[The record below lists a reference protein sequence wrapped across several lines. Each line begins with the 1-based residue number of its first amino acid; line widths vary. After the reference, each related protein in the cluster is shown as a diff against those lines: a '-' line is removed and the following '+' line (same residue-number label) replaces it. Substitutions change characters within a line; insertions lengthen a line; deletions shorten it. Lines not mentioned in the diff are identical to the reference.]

1 MTTVTLSKTA
11 PTLKATHRIASIDIL
26 RGIVMIIMAL
36 DHTRDFFHHDAQI
49 GNDPLNFQT
58 TWPFLFFTRWI
69 THYCAPIFVFLS
81 GTSVFLY
88 AQRGKTK
95 KEVAW
100 FLFTRGVWLII
111 AEIVIVNGLWQFNYT
126 TCLILE
132 VFWAIGMS
140 MVCLSFLQLLP
151 YRGLLVIGLL
161 IVFGHNA
168 LDGVQVAH
176 PAAASVVWSLTHAP
190 NLYQPV
196 PHYFILVAYPFLPW
210 VGVMICGY
218 CLGKLYTKNI
228 DPAYRKRFLLTAGII
243 AIALFVI
250 LKFINIYGD
259 RQHWSLQKTAI
270 FTVLDF
276 VNTTKYPPS
285 LLYMLMTIGPGLIVL
300 AATEHVANTFTRKV
314 MVYGRVPFVYY
325 MLHILVL
332 HSLALIFMLISGRG
346 SGEPPLPGY
355 TVYPNAGYPLW
366 VVYLVWISVVILLYF
381 PCRWYGRY
389 RAAHPEKV
397 WLTYL

>member
-11 PTLKATHRIASIDIL
+11 PTLKVTHRIASIDIL

-36 DHTRDFFHHDAQI
+36 DHTREFFHHDSLV
-49 GNDPLNFQT
+49 GNNPLNFQT

-69 THYCAPIFVFLS
+69 THYCAPTFVFLS

-95 KEVAW
+95 KEVGR
-100 FLFTRGVWLII
+100 FLFTRGLWLII
-111 AEIVIVNGLWQFNYT
+111 AEVLVINGLWEFNYT
-126 TCLILE
+126 TFLMLE
-132 VFWAIGMS
+132 VFYAIGMS
-140 MVCLSFLQLLP
+140 MVCLSLLQFLP
-151 YRGLLVIGLL
+151 YRVLLMIGLL
-161 IVFGHNA
+161 IVCGHNT
-168 LDGVQVAH
+168 LDGVQVTH
-176 PAAASVVWSLTHAP
+176 PAVASVIWSLVHAP
-190 NLYQPV
+190 NLYKPF
-196 PHYFILVAYPFLPW
+196 PHYMVLVAYPFLPW
-210 VGVMICGY
+210 LGLMICGY
-218 CLGKLYTKNI
+218 CLGKLYTKNTE
-228 DPAYRKRFLLTAGII
+228 PAYRRRFLLTAGII

-250 LKFINIYGD
+250 LRFINVYGD
-259 RQHWSLQKTAI
+259 RQHWSVQQTSV

-300 AATEHVANTFTRKV
+300 AATEHIANAFTRIV

-332 HSLALIFMLISGRG
+332 HSLARIFMLFSGRG
-346 SGEPPLPGY
+346 SGEVLFPGY
-355 TVYPNAGYPLW
+355 RMYPDAGYPLW

-381 PCRWYGRY
+381 PCKWYGRY
-389 RAAHPEKV
+389 RAAHPEKI
-397 WLTYL
+397 WLSYL